1 MSNGGEC
8 RYVIGQN
15 AYIKLVLHA
24 LKHKTSAV
32 NGVLLGR
39 LSGDIVE
46 ITDSVPLFHS
56 SQIGLLPPLE
66 IALIMIEEYYS
77 SQGLS
82 IVGYFHAN
90 ERFDD
95 LELGTVA
102 KNIADHVHRYFPQA
116 VVLLLD
122 NKKLGSLRNKKDKSP
137 AVQVYARDSSSS
149 RSWKQV
155 ESDRMT
161 TKEPSANI
169 VLLDFISSQ
178 KWNDIIDFDDHLDD
192 ITKDWLNSQLFN

>member
-66 IALIMIEEYYS
+66 IALIMVCLNS
-77 SQGLS
+77 PLS
-82 IVGYFHAN
+82 
-90 ERFDD
+90 
-95 LELGTVA
+95 ELA
-102 KNIADHVHRYFPQA
+102 
-116 VVLLLD
+116 
-122 NKKLGSLRNKKDKSP
+122 
-137 AVQVYARDSSSS
+137 
-149 RSWKQV
+149 
-155 ESDRMT
+155 
-161 TKEPSANI
+161 
-169 VLLDFISSQ
+169 LLDFRFYVHLLNACIRLL
-178 KWNDIIDFDDHLDD
+178 NCVIDRGVLQF
-192 ITKDWLNSQLFN
+192 TGAEYSRLFPRQRTIR